1 MVTGNLVN
9 VATQA
14 GSHLKDSSNCFPL
27 LCFVFHVHVRRAL
40 CPSAKDML
48 VTSA

>member
-1 MVTGNLVN
+1 MITGNLVN

-27 LCFVFHVHVRRAL
+27 LCFVVHDRRVL
-40 CPSAKDML
+40 CPSAQDMW
-48 VTSA
+48 VTGA